1 MLSSAVSLLSLLIVT
16 APQAA
21 LQEASPVWS
30 QVKSSVIYLQGR
42 NGVSGVAALID
53 DTGLFL
59 SHSSAVET
67 QQMRAKFNDGRTFSL
82 FVLNHDP
89 HTQLTLLQATYW
101 SQGERRVI
109 KVASKTT
116 TKNVELLAAT
126 PAGPKVGEFIAAGK
140 VGMMKPSLRYVPLS
154 EVQLLSSDEKIGGS
168 MVFNK
173 TGELVGVLGATL
185 AASKKATTSAEDLT
199 LALRSGGS
207 TGGGGFGGG
216 GTGGGSGGGSSRRG
230 SDQYGPRMIVAY
242 ALGREVLQRVVA
254 GFTSPSRQVQHPSIG
269 LFFKA
274 SLNGRGVLVDS
285 VLAGSPSSQAGL
297 RPGDIVLDVD
307 GVSVNSP
314 VELAVLLFRQE
325 IGDTIV
331 VRYLRGIGRGSA
343 NVKVASSQS
352 TLGL

>member
-1 MLSSAVSLLSLLIVT
+1 MLSSAVSLLSLLIVA
-16 APQAA
+16 APQAP

-30 QVKSSVIYLQGR
+30 QVKGSVIYLQGR
-42 NGVSGVAALID
+42 NGVSGVATLIE

-59 SHSSAVET
+59 AHSSAVET
-67 QQMRAKFNDGRTFSL
+67 QQMRAKFTDGRTFSL

-109 KVASKTT
+109 KVAAKTT
-116 TKNVELLAAT
+116 AKNVELLAAT
-126 PAGPKVGEFIAAGK
+126 PAGPKSGEFITSGK
-140 VGMMKPSLRYVPLS
+140 VGMMKPSLRYVPLT
-154 EVQLLSSDEKIGGS
+154 EIRLASSDEKLGGS

-173 TGELVGVLGATL
+173 SGELVGVLGATL
-185 AASKKATTSAEDLT
+185 AASKKTSSSIEELT
-199 LALRSGGS
+199 NDFRR
-207 TGGGGFGGG
+207 GGGGGLGGG
-216 GTGGGSGGGSSRRG
+216 
-230 SDQYGPRMIVAY
+230 QYGPRNVTVAY
-242 ALGREVLQRVVA
+242 ALGREVLLRVVS

-274 SLNGRGVLVDS
+274 SLNGRGVLVES